1 MTTTIAVAGK
11 GGTGKT
17 TLACLLIRYLI
28 DEGRGSVLAIDA
40 DPSANLNL
48 VLGLPLEKTIGDLR
62 EGMLAEVGGGGSL
75 ASGSGMT
82 KQEYLDYQI
91 EYALAEGQEVDLLA
105 MGRPEGRGC
114 YCSVNHILR
123 DILDRVG
130 RSYDYVVMDNEAGM
144 EHLSRRTTRDVD
156 LLYITTDPTVRGVVA
171 AGRIERLSQELDVN
185 VGQSYLVLNRSHGQ
199 LPPAVEE
206 ALNSLGRRP
215 AAVLP
220 EDPEIAALDAAGR
233 PLLELSQGAP
243 VYRAVREL
251 AGETFSTATRSGREE
266 MRLESEAGRPGVAG

>member
-1 MTTTIAVAGK
+1 
-11 GGTGKT
+11 
-17 TLACLLIRYLI
+17 
-28 DEGRGSVLAIDA
+28 
-40 DPSANLNL
+40 
-48 VLGLPLEKTIGDLR
+48 
-62 EGMLAEVGGGGSL
+62 MLAEVGGGGSL